1 MEALFK
7 KYFWVIKTLGIAA
20 ATGLA
25 ASAIA
30 TQLGTNFL
38 LDASAQ
44 PAEEEGDEE
53 GGEDEGEDEDGKPK
67 AKSKARNSLQFG
79 SNPFNAMNDKKQAK
93 DQAAER
99 VLAFNVFCPSCLPVT
114 EDGEV
119 VDATPGPAMQP
130 GRIAAGESKTKLNL
144 RLMATLEA
152 DDPQYSF
159 ATIYDGDAGITGLFG
174 RGDEIRATVV
184 VEGVDMG
191 LVHIRNGAALEYLE
205 IGTVVQAPKAP
216 TPAKTDDDDKKDDD
230 KKKNSRE
237 IDGASDAINCPN
249 ENLCTVDRAF
259 VDQVVSNPAMLAKQ
273 ARVVPSQKDGKT
285 QGYKLYG
292 IRRGTLPKLLG
303 LKNGDMITAI
313 NGDELTSIDKAMA
326 LYTKLRRASRLEV
339 NIVRKGKS
347 MTKEIQIQ

>member
-7 KYFWVIKTLGIAA
+7 KYFWVVKTLGIAA

-44 PAEEEGDEE
+44 PADEEGDEDD
-53 GGEDEGEDEDGKPK
+53 EDGDGEDEDGKGKP
-67 AKSKARNSLQFG
+67 KSKARNSLQFG
-79 SNPFNAMNDKKQAK
+79 NNPFNAMNDKKQAK
-93 DQAAER
+93 DQAVER
-99 VLAFNVFCPSCLPVT
+99 VLAFNVFCPSCVPVT
-114 EDGEV
+114 EEGEV
-119 VDATPGPAMQP
+119 VDATPGPAMEP
-130 GRIAAGESKTKLNL
+130 GRIAPGESKTKLNL

-152 DDPQYSF
+152 EDPQYSF

-216 TPAKTDDDDKKDDD
+216 TPAKKDDGDDKK

-313 NGDELTSIDKAMA
+313 NGEELTSIDKAMA